1 MTTTSTSAPPPAQ
14 RGTLPQRDTIR
25 LLLDR
30 SLRPN
35 RTVPIRRE
43 FLQQGPKGAPTHGP
57 LRSLVRR
64 SQSRALDL
72 YLLVSAVTSRRDF
85 DVTEW
90 ATSWARSVGNYDE
103 TAGPTTV
110 SRAWKVLLDLKLIE
124 RKRGEKGKATIIKL
138 REDGSGTPYTPPSS
152 SGGDPY
158 FQLPYEYWDHG
169 LNESLSLPGKTMLLI
184 TLSQRKER
192 FPLPQD
198 RMPSW
203 YGISADTA
211 GRGLTELQDNGILAH
226 VEDEWF
232 ETLRTRTGWASRPIY
247 SLLAPFTPRGLGD
260 TTPPSGSMTDGHPNV
275 QSKAS

>member
-1 MTTTSTSAPPPAQ
+1 MTTASTPATSPAQ
-14 RGTLPQRDTIR
+14 PGTLPQRDTIR
-25 LLLDR
+25 LLLER
-30 SLRPN
+30 SSRPN

-43 FLQQGPKGAPTHGP
+43 FLQKGPKGTPTPGQ
-57 LRSLVRR
+57 LCELVRK
-64 SQSRALDL
+64 SQPRALDL
-72 YLLVSAVTSRRDF
+72 YLLVSAVTSGGDF

-90 ATSWARSVGNYDE
+90 ATTWARSVGNYDE

-110 SRAWKVLLDLKLIE
+110 SRAWKALLNLKLIE

-138 REDGSGTPYTPPSS
+138 REDGSDTPYTPPSS

-158 FQLPYEYWDHG
+158 FQLPYEYWDHS
-169 LNESLSLPGKTMLLI
+169 LNESLSLPGKAMLLI

-192 FPLPQD
+192 FTLPQD

-211 GRGLTELQDNGILAH
+211 GRGLTELQDKGVLAH
-226 VEDEWF
+226 VEDEPF
-232 ETLRTRTGWASRPIY
+232 DTLKTRTGLASRPVY
-247 SLLAPFTPRGLGD
+247 SLLAPFTPRGLGYA
-260 TTPPSGSMTDGHPNV
+260 TPRSGSTADGHSNV